1 MLSKALMGSSSPRVA
16 LVASKA
22 VNFLGG
28 GYASS
33 SISLS
38 DMPIQTGDL
47 IVFCTST
54 YSTVSVTISVNL
66 FNNYTAIHSGSDPGD
81 DLYAANFYKVATS
94 LESSIN
100 FEWSPGTG
108 TDISA
113 IVAVFRGYEYNS
125 ETNSFAEEETAN
137 PPSISCSVNDLIIA
151 SYHYLGGTINAI
163 PTGYT
168 LVNKV
173 TANSNTSVNLFY
185 KIATSTTEDP
195 QSLFNSN
202 SDESAFGGTIRCTP
216 I

>member
-1 MLSKALMGSSSPRVA
+1 MLSKALMTSSSPRVA
-16 LVASKA
+16 LVASKT
-22 VNFLGG
+22 VSLTGS

-33 SISLS
+33 SVSLS

-54 YSTVSVTISVNL
+54 FSTVSVNISVNS
-66 FNNYTAIHSGSDPGD
+66 FNNYTTIHTGSDPGD
-81 DLYAANFYKVATS
+81 DLYTANFYKVATS

-113 IVAVFRGYEYNS
+113 IVAVFRGYQYNS
-125 ETNSFAEEETAN
+125 QTNSFNESETAN

-151 SYHYLGGTINAI
+151 SYHYLGGTIGVT

-195 QSLFNSN
+195 EAVFNAI